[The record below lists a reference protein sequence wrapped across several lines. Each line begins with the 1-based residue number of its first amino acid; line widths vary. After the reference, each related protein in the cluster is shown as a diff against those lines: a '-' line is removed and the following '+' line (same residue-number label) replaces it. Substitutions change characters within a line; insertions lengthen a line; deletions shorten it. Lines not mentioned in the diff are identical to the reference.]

1 MARKTKADRIAEI
14 DLEIEQLTN
23 QRKQL
28 EAQERERARKERTN
42 RLCKRGG
49 LLESML
55 PDTIKLTD
63 KQFQTFFEKT
73 LLTDFTRRTLAAIG
87 AENAA
92 PAAGAQTDTETPTA
106 DQPAV
111 KPTGAAQNSGATV
124 VTSGAQASNHAG

>member
-28 EAQERERARKERTN
+28 EAQERKRARKERTS
-42 RLCKRGG
+42 RLCKCGG

-63 KQFQTFFEKT
+63 EQFQTFFEKT
-73 LLTDFTRRTLAAIG
+73 LLTDFTRRTLVAIG

-92 PAAGAQTDTETPTA
+92 PAAEAQTDTKTPTA
-106 DQPAV
+106 DRPAE
-111 KPTGAAQNSGATV
+111 KPTGAAQNGGTV
-124 VTSGAQASNHAG
+124 SVTSGAKVSNHVG